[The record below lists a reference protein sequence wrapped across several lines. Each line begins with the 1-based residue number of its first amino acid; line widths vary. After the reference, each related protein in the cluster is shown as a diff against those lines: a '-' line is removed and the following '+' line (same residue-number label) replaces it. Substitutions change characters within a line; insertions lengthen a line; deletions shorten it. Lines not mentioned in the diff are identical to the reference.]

1 MQFNLE
7 QYYNENT
14 DKFRKLQEEVQEL
27 FKGVTDL
34 YAIKGRIKSYASLKE
49 KLRRKGLEIN
59 SGTELLANIGDIVG
73 VWFIFLI
80 GVDFII
86 LHDYINALCD
96 KGVLTLSEKPNA
108 YTYDTNDDAFYEDLG
123 IIPKLKES
131 RYTSMHYTV
140 RLKGYDDLCCEIQV
154 RSLFDEA
161 WCEIDHLVNY
171 PEKNG
176 NRLCRDSLKEL
187 AGLVHKSNKLADTII
202 REASS

>member
-14 DKFRKLQEEVQEL
+14 DKFRKLQLEMQNL

-49 KLRRKGLEIN
+49 KLRRKELELC
-59 SGTELLANIGDIVG
+59 SETELLDNIGDIVG
-73 VWFIFLI
+73 IRLVYLI
-80 GVDFII
+80 GVDFLI
-86 LHDYINALCD
+86 LHNHINTLCSE
-96 KGVLTLSEKPNA
+96 GVLTLCEKPKA
-108 YTYDTNDDAFYEDLG
+108 YTYGNESDDFFKELG
-123 IIPKLKES
+123 IVPIQKES
-131 RYTSMHYTV
+131 KYTSIHYTV
-140 RLKGYDDLCCEIQV
+140 KLKGHGDLCCEIQV

-176 NRLCRDSLKEL
+176 NRICRESLKEL
-187 AGLVHKSNKLADTII
+187 AGLVHQSNKLVDTIV
-202 REASS
+202 REARL